1 MTEVIVIGG
10 GVIGLSIARELSKS
24 GIETIVLE
32 KNDRAGDV
40 TSSRNSG
47 VIHAGIYYPEDYLK
61 TKLCIEGNTLIYKYA
76 QEKITPL
83 YPFGHGLSYSKFT
96 YSNLEVKKLNIEDS
110 TINISFTLANQS
122 EYEGEEVVQLYFRD
136 SYSSVTRPIKEL
148 IDYRRISM
156 KPNESKQIYFNI
168 PIKKLAFYDI
178 NMKYC
183 VEKGN
188 FEFMVGGSSK
198 DNDLIKASLKIL
210 DRYNF

>member
-1 MTEVIVIGG
+1 MVYNYKP
-10 GVIGLSIARELSKS
+10 SQYF
-24 GIETIVLE
+24 
-32 KNDRAGDV
+32 
-40 TSSRNSG
+40 
-47 VIHAGIYYPEDYLK
+47 H
-61 TKLCIEGNTLIYKYA
+61 KYA

-83 YPFGHGLSYSKFT
+83 YPFGHGLSYSKFI